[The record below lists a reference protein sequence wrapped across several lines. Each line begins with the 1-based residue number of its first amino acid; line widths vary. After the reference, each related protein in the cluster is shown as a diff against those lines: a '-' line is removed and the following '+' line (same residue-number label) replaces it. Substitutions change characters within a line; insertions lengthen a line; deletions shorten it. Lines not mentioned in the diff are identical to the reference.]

1 MNKHLWRWP
10 GRLKSRHVRVSLARS
25 TMTPSIS
32 QRASVT
38 ISEVPSIFLTF
49 FTWVVENDIKTKNY
63 GTKEKFPLFFP
74 LPLPHHLMNWGIYP
88 AAINAGHPLGPWH
101 MLLANRFSCYY
112 FSAPEFWKQ
121 EKLHVKSGGSQSSP
135 GDAFP
140 EPGPISGHDNCAH
153 QRGRRGRAPCIW
165 TWLLLCGG
173 TWRCGNRNNHTDHF
187 CQGPR
192 CDQQFDQVFPQISP
206 FFLYPGI
213 FPSLVSNFLAFF
225 PLASFI
231 SGDSPISL
239 NSFCLNTMDFS
250 WYLEMKY
257 HCAYNSPSMGSATHT
272 RLTSQSCPY
281 CHFQMDNSLLWGSS
295 CALHPGP

>member
-88 AAINAGHPLGPWH
+88 PAINAGHPLGPWH

-112 FSAPEFWKQ
+112 FSALEFWKQ

-206 FFLYPGI
+206 FF
-213 FPSLVSNFLAFF
+213 
-225 PLASFI
+225 
-231 SGDSPISL
+231 
-239 NSFCLNTMDFS
+239 
-250 WYLEMKY
+250 
-257 HCAYNSPSMGSATHT
+257 
-272 RLTSQSCPY
+272 
-281 CHFQMDNSLLWGSS
+281 
-295 CALHPGP
+295 